1 MNLNVREEDGA
12 RIIALDGRL
21 ELTTGKELKE
31 KIKTFC
37 DSGTTRIHVNMEQVE
52 FINSSGLG
60 ALISAM
66 KEVRLVK
73 GRLTLSNLAPYV
85 REIFDITQ
93 LAHIFEIHETEK
105 AAFASSESVTVSQR

>member
-1 MNLNVREEDGA
+1 MNINVREENGA

-31 KIKTFC
+31 KIKVFC
-37 DSGTTRIHVNMEQVE
+37 DSGISRIHLNMEQVE

-93 LAHIFEIHETEK
+93 LAHIFEIHDTEQD
-105 AAFASSESVTVSQR
+105 AFASAESVTVSQR

>member
-1 MNLNVREEDGA
+1 MNIDVREDSGA
-12 RIIALDGRL
+12 KILVLNGRL

-31 KIKTFC
+31 KIKVFC
-37 DSGTTRIHVNMEQVE
+37 DSGITRIHLNMEQVE

-66 KEVRLVK
+66 KEIRLVK

-85 REIFDITQ
+85 QEIFDITQ
-93 LAHIFEIHETEK
+93 LAHIFEIFDTEQ